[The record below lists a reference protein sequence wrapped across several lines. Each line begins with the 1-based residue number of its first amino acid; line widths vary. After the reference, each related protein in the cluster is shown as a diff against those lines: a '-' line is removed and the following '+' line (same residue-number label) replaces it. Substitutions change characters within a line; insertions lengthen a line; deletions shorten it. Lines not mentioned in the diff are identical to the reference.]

1 VFTTLSKDKTR
12 QLYQILNHNYTKS
25 TTNFTT
31 LYTTLES
38 LTENLT
44 KQLYTSCLDMY
55 KKQIFPTKRYNTLQ
69 HFLHN
74 LTELRKT
81 ITTHYKILKHYT
93 TVNCVQKHCTQP
105 AHNCAQVHTVL
116 HIAHTCKQLHKSAH
130 NLTTVEDNITNL
142 YNFTKNK
149 FTTHSQHFTTLY
161 TTWQTHERY
170 KETLNTLYNFYN
182 KIHILPTL
190 YLHTLKT
197 TLQIF
202 VHKLTEPYKAKRKKE
217 QQQHY
222 KKQKKKLTILQTRH
236 KTRLNLTK
244 LLQLDKIKTNKL
256 HNTFLTHFNTFQNI
270 SKTFQHI

>member
-1 VFTTLSKDKTR
+1 MFGHVQKTNFSNKTLQYFTTL
-12 QLYQILNHNYTKS
+12 
-25 TTNFTT
+25 
-31 LYTTLES
+31 
-38 LTENLT
+38 
-44 KQLYTSCLDMY
+44 
-55 KKQIFPTKRYNTLQ
+55 
-69 HFLHN
+69 LHN
-74 LTELRKT
+74 LAELHPT

-105 AHNCAQVHTVL
+105 AHNCAQVHTIV

-130 NLTTVEDNITNL
+130 NLTTVEHNITNL
-142 YNFTKNK
+142 YNFTENK

-202 VHKLTEPYKAKRKKE
+202 VHKLTEPYKAECKKE
-217 QQQHY
+217 QQHHY
-222 KKQKKKLTILQTRH
+222 KNKNKPYNFYNTSQ
-236 KTRLNLTK
+236 NSTK
-244 LLQLDKIKTNKL
+244 LE
-256 HNTFLTHFNTFQNI
+256 
-270 SKTFQHI
+270 KTFTT